1 MRVFL
6 FAQRVAVH
14 GAHPDRARSF
24 LDRAADRYAVY
35 LSARS
40 GCGSSLQGS
49 QKN

>member
-14 GAHPDRARSF
+14 GAHPDRAGAFHARAD
-24 LDRAADRYAVY
+24 DRLADH

>member
-35 LSARS
+35 LSAR
-40 GCGSSLQGS
+40 GARCGGRQGS
-49 QKN
+49 PKN